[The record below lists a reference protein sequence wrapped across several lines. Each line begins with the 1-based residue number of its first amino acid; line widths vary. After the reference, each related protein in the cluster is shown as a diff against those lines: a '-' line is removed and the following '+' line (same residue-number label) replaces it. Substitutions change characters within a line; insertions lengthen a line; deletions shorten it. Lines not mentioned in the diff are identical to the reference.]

1 MRRAGTAVRSYKVGA
16 DEKAVETRMTKTKA
30 SLLACA
36 CALSLLPTARADVR
50 AAQKKVE
57 GPAARTESAPP
68 PATGLTLAGHR
79 ERVTAL
85 AFSPDGRTLA
95 TGSDDKTVRLW
106 EVSTG
111 RPLAALAGAGG
122 GVHELRFGP
131 DGRLLAAL
139 SHDRKVRLWEVRE
152 ARLRATLAGH
162 GGPIFSLAFS
172 PDGRTL
178 LTGSQDGTARL
189 WDAESG
195 AQRTSLKVIAH
206 GGSRLRFLLVDR
218 EDLFAIPQAAFSPD
232 GALVATFSGDRF
244 PRLWETA
251 TGRHVATLEHT
262 KGSFTA
268 VFSPDSRL
276 VATDSM
282 DDIVRLWDARTGR
295 IVSVL
300 NGHSSTVYDLAFSPD
315 GRLLAT
321 GSLDRTARLWDAASG
336 RLLTTLSGFDGRVPR
351 VAFSPDGR
359 TLAAKG
365 GYKTHSVKLWD
376 VVTRRLLW
384 TLPLPG
390 RRDDTAEIKFSP
402 DGDWLVSWGDKGV
415 QVWGVSTG
423 EKLDGLAAGRGPA
436 AFSPDGRAAACAGR
450 DGTVVLMPLPARR
463 VSERPASGGGP
474 GLERRLAAAP
484 GGASRLGGGG
494 TGEIIPP
501 QFQLQH

>member
-1 MRRAGTAVRSYKVGA
+1 MKGA
-16 DEKAVETRMTKTKA
+16 KTRMTKTKA

-36 CALSLLPTARADVR
+36 CALSLLPTAHAPART
-50 AAQKKVE
+50 AAKKLE
-57 GPAARTESAPP
+57 GPAHRTESAPAMP
-68 PATGLTLAGHR
+68 TELTLTGHR
-79 ERVTAL
+79 KRVTAL
-85 AFSPDGRTLA
+85 DFSPDGRVLA
-95 TGSDDKTVRLW
+95 AGSDDETVRLW

-111 RPLAALAGAGG
+111 RPLAALAGAAG
-122 GVHELRFGP
+122 GVYELRFGP

-139 SHDRKVRLWEVRE
+139 SHDRKVRVWDVKEG
-152 ARLRATLAGH
+152 RLRATLSGH
-162 GGPIFSLAFS
+162 GGAVYSLAFS

-178 LTGSQDGTARL
+178 LTGSKDGTARL
-189 WDAESG
+189 WDAETG

-218 EDLFAIPQAAFSPD
+218 EDLFAFPQAAFSHD

-244 PRLWETA
+244 PRLWEAA

-262 KGSFTA
+262 KGSFA
-268 VFSPDSRL
+268 VVFSPDSRL

-321 GSLDRTARLWDAASG
+321 GSLDRTARLWDVASG

-376 VVTRRLLW
+376 VATRRLLW

-390 RRDDTAEIKFSP
+390 RRDDVAEIKFSP
-402 DGDWLVSWGDKGV
+402 DGAWLASWDDKGV
-415 QVWGVSTG
+415 RVWAVSTG
-423 EKLDGLAAGRGPA
+423 EKLDGLSAGRGPA
-436 AFSPDGRAAACAGR
+436 AFSPDGRAVACAGR
-450 DGTVVLMPLPARR
+450 DGTAVLMLLPARR
-463 VSERPASGGGP
+463 ISARAASGEGR
-474 GLERRLAAAP
+474 GLTHRLAAEP
-484 GGASRLGGGG
+484 GGASRLGRGGA
-494 TGEIIPP
+494 GEIIPP